1 MAWFRFLLIS
11 QIICCFDVNVLHAGK
26 DQKCMHWFQLSVLEF
41 HASSIIRYDKFR
53 HENQILYKQKDV

>member
-1 MAWFRFLLIS
+1 M
-11 QIICCFDVNVLHAGK
+11 QEK
-26 DQKCMHWFQLSVLEF
+26 TKKCMHLFQLSVLEF